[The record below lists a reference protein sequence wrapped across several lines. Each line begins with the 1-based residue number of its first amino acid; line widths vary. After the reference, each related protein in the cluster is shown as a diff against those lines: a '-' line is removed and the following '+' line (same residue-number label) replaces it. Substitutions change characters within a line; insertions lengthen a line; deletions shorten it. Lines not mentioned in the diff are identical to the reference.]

1 MSSPRDYLVSLD
13 STRAYRFAIV
23 LMVVSSVGFSLN
35 GLIIRSLEAT
45 TPWQILFWRGIGVF
59 VGQLTILIWI
69 HRSRLPGEF
78 FGIGRWGIVAGLLN
92 GCSPAGFFFALTHTT
107 VANVMF
113 LLSAMPFV
121 SALAARLVLGERL
134 HRYTLIAIPVAFTGI
149 LIMVGGSILVGAW
162 LGNLLALVTVLCF
175 SCYVVILRYSQGRN
189 MQPTPVLGAVVA
201 AVLGTLVTGGDLMIP
216 VHDLVLCFILG
227 CVITGLGHQMFLK
240 AAEILPAGEVTFLM
254 LLEFVLSP
262 LWVWAFIGE
271 TPRATTLIG
280 GGVVLATVTG
290 WAFARMRESKHQ

>member
-1 MSSPRDYLVSLD
+1 M
-13 STRAYRFAIV
+13 I
-23 LMVVSSVGFSLN
+23 VSSVGFSLN

-45 TPWQILFWRGIGVF
+45 TPWQILFWRGVGVF
-59 VGQLTILIWI
+59 VGQLAILIWI

-78 FGIGRWGIVAGLLN
+78 FRIGRWGMVASLLN

-107 VANVMF
+107 VANVVF

-121 SALAARLVLGERL
+121 TAIAARLVLGERI
-134 HRYTLIAIPVAFTGI
+134 HRYTLVAIPIAFAGI
-149 LIMVGGSILVGAW
+149 LVMVGGSILVGAW
-162 LGNLLALVTVLCF
+162 LGNLLALITVLCF

-189 MQPTPVLGAVVA
+189 MQPTLVVGALVA
-201 AVLGTLVTGGDLMIP
+201 AVLGTLVTGGDLMVP
-216 VHDLVLCFILG
+216 VHDLVLCLILG

-262 LWVWAFIGE
+262 LWVWAFVGE
-271 TPRATTLIG
+271 IPRATTLIG
-280 GGVVLATVTG
+280 GSVVLATVAG
-290 WAFARMRESKHQ
+290 WAFARMRASDHHRTA